1 MSSITQEHVGREE
14 LEALIPH
21 AGGMCLLDNVVAWD
35 STEIHCRSETH
46 RRGDNPLRRNGRL
59 AALHLAEYGAQAM
72 AVHGG
77 LLAREAGGVA
87 APGFLA
93 SLRNLQLQ
101 VDFIDELSGALDVRA
116 TQLMAAES
124 GWTYQ
129 FSITHAGE
137 LLASGRA
144 MVMLMREPA

>member
-1 MSSITQEHVGREE
+1 MSELSRAE

-21 AGGMCLLDNVVAWD
+21 AGGMCLLDSVRGWD
-35 STEIHCRSETH
+35 ATQIHCQSTSHQRFE
-46 RRGDNPLRRNGRL
+46 NPLRRNDRL

-77 LLAREAGGVA
+77 LLAREAGSVA

-93 SLRNLQLQ
+93 SLRNLQLAL
-101 VDFIDELSGALDVRA
+101 DFIDDLPGSLDVRA

-129 FSITHAGE
+129 FEIQHDGTP
-137 LLASGRA
+137 LASGRA
-144 MVMLMREPA
+144 MVMLMREGK

>member
-1 MSSITQEHVGREE
+1 MTGKLVGRDE

-21 AGGMCLLDNVVAWD
+21 AGRMCLLDAVHLWD
-35 STEIHCRSETH
+35 ATRIHCSSAGH
-46 RRGDNPLRRNGRL
+46 RRPDNPLRRDGRL

-77 LLAREAGGVA
+77 LLAREAGTSA
-87 APGFLA
+87 DPGFLA

-101 VDFIDELSGALDVRA
+101 TDFIDALPGDLQIRA
-116 TQLMAAES
+116 EQLMAADS

-129 FSITHAGE
+129 FEIHHE
-137 LLASGRA
+137 QDLLASGRA
-144 MVMLMREPA
+144 MVMLIPQAAA

>member
-1 MSSITQEHVGREE
+1 MSLIERAE

-21 AGGMCLLDNVVAWD
+21 AGGMCLLDSVQAWD
-35 STEIHCRSETH
+35 DSRIHCQSETH
-46 RRGDNPLRRNGRL
+46 RVAENPLRRDGRL

-77 LLAREAGGVA
+77 LLARAQGQVA

-93 SLRNLQLQ
+93 SLRNLKWHI
-101 VDFIDELSGALDVRA
+101 DFIETLPGPLDVHA
-116 TQLMAAES
+116 SQLMAAAT

-129 FSITHAGE
+129 FEIHHRDTQ
-137 LLASGRA
+137 LASGRA
-144 MVMLMREPA
+144 MVMLMSDET